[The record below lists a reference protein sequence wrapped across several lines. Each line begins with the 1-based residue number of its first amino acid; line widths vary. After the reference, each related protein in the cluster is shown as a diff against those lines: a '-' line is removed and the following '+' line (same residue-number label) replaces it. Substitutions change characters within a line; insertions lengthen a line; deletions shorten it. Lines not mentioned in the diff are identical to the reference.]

1 MPLVGRGVR
10 VVGVPHRGGGCQ
22 NLERRSGRN
31 LGILATVAWPEPYD
45 LLAKGQVVELGALE
59 TKLSAS
65 NSSSSTATT
74 TAPVLPITADQQNLL
89 SEAAVEQDARL
100 G

>member
-1 MPLVGRGVR
+1 M
-10 VVGVPHRGGGCQ
+10 PHRGGGCQ

-74 TAPVLPITADQQNLL
+74 TAPALPITADQQNLL